1 MKDNPIIGIIGGT
14 GVMGQM
20 FKRFFED
27 QGFKVLIASRK
38 TDLSIEDCARS
49 CDVVIIS
56 VPINVTIKIIER
68 VGPLVKKEGLLM
80 DLTSL
85 KVGPVKAMLQS
96 SSCSVLGAH
105 PVFGPGLKNFKNQ
118 TIVLCPARGI
128 KWQRWLEKLLLK
140 NEAKLKICTPS
151 QHDKMMAVIQGMI
164 HFTTITISHVL
175 KEMKIDIAESLDFSS
190 PIYKLRLDMLGRILN
205 QEPRLYGNIEIMNP
219 ETPKVLKKYLKT
231 SKKLFDIIKEKDI
244 EKFISYFNEAAE
256 YLGDFKKEAED
267 YSNYIINMLVKK
279 S

>member
-80 DLTSL
+80 DLTYL

-105 PVFGPGLKNFKNQ
+105 PVFGPGLS
-118 TIVLCPARGI
+118 A
-128 KWQRWLEKLLLK
+128 
-140 NEAKLKICTPS
+140 
-151 QHDKMMAVIQGMI
+151 
-164 HFTTITISHVL
+164 
-175 KEMKIDIAESLDFSS
+175 
-190 PIYKLRLDMLGRILN
+190 
-205 QEPRLYGNIEIMNP
+205 
-219 ETPKVLKKYLKT
+219 
-231 SKKLFDIIKEKDI
+231 
-244 EKFISYFNEAAE
+244 
-256 YLGDFKKEAED
+256 
-267 YSNYIINMLVKK
+267 
-279 S
+279 